1 LRYYYFLET
10 DLDGIPVVVTRT
22 GGTSEVGYEI
32 YLRDGSRGDEL
43 WERIMEAGRPFNIRP
58 TGPSDIRRIE
68 GGSGQRC
75 GVLGPGSASQS
86 ARGRREAAL
95 GGGRDRRR
103 PD

>member
-1 LRYYYFLET
+1 VLALRYYYFLET

-22 GGTSEVGYEI
+22 GWTSEVGYEI

-68 GGSGQRC
+68 GGHF
-75 GVLGPGSASQS
+75 
-86 ARGRREAAL
+86 
-95 GGGRDRRR
+95 
-103 PD
+103 